1 MKQMRSRFRLISLLL
16 VCAFLLT
23 LSLCAG
29 RVLKEAG
36 VSFSSFSFHSII
48 GGTVTPGASVSPVI
62 SPAGEPTPAPF
73 DPPQDGS
80 PSPGTDNS
88 PVPEYNIFGL

>member
-29 RVLKEAG
+29 KALKEAG
-36 VSFSSFSFHSII
+36 VSFSSFSFQSIT
-48 GGTVTPGASVSPVI
+48 GGTVTPDASVSPDI
-62 SPAGEPTPAPF
+62 SPAGEPTPSPS